1 MRPSTVPGTALHPLR
16 LLAGGVT
23 IEGTGLW
30 LRRIEIGGIT
40 MALLRTPE
48 ERFAGLPGYAFEPHY
63 LDLDGVRVHY
73 VDEGGG
79 EVVLCLHGE
88 PSWCYLYRRMI
99 PILSQRH
106 RAVAMD
112 FIGFGRSDKYAQRE
126 DYTFEMHKSTLMR
139 FIEELGLE
147 GITVVVQD
155 WGGLI
160 GLRVATLMPER
171 FARLVIMNTGLPVA
185 GGRIPQALVQWRKFT
200 AESPVFD
207 IGNIVQS
214 ATVNELPPEVVAAY
228 DAPFPD
234 DSYKAGARMWPL
246 LIPVE
251 EGDPA
256 DPEMRAAR
264 EVLAA
269 WDKPVLVMF
278 SDRDPITGGGDQFFR
293 KLIPTAAAQPEMVIK
308 DAGHFLQEDK
318 GEEHAF
324 LPGN

>member
-1 MRPSTVPGTALHPLR
+1 
-16 LLAGGVT
+16 
-23 IEGTGLW
+23 
-30 LRRIEIGGIT
+30 
-40 MALLRTPE
+40 MAVLRTAD
-48 ERFAGLPGYAFEPHY
+48 ERFADLPAFPFEPHY
-63 LDLDGVRVHY
+63 LDFDGVRVHY
-73 VDEGGG
+73 IDEGEGKAI
-79 EVVLCLHGE
+79 LCLHGE
-88 PSWCYLYRRMI
+88 PSWSYLYRKMV
-99 PILSQRH
+99 PILAERH
-106 RAVAMD
+106 RVVAMD

-139 FIEELGLE
+139 FIEEVGLE

-185 GGRIPQALVQWRKFT
+185 GGNIPEALVRWRKFT
-200 AESPVFD
+200 AESPVFPVGD
-207 IGNIVQS
+207 IVQA
-214 ATVNELPPEVVAAY
+214 ATVSELPLEVVAAY

-251 EGDPA
+251 PGDPA

-264 EVLAA
+264 EILAA
-269 WDKPVLVMF
+269 WEKPVLVMF
-278 SDRDPITGGGDQFFR
+278 SDQDPITRGGDVFFR
-293 KLIPTAAAQPEMVIK
+293 KLIPAAGEQPEIVIK

-318 GEEHAF
+318 GEEIAGHILAF
-324 LPGN
+324 MDRTCT